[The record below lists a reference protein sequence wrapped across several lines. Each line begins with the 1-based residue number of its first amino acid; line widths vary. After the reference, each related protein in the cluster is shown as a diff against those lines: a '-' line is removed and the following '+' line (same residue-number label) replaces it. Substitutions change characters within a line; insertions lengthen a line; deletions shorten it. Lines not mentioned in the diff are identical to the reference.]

1 MKRRILQTEEGRFL
15 RERAE
20 SHLLLINLNRRKHPG
35 REGREK
41 KTEENRER
49 GAPPVRKVVQELIG
63 R

>member
-1 MKRRILQTEEGRFL
+1 MERRILQTEERRFL
-15 RERAE
+15 RERVESLAE

-49 GAPPVRKVVQELIG
+49 GALQ
-63 R
+63 